1 VEQNLESLCTFFDSR
16 GRFEEGKV
24 YCHMVAVKLE
34 HKVGQSTNSPYEH
47 GPLSIKTLA
56 WQAHFTREREQAFR
70 LLNQSQ
76 DILDRTGSQGN
87 GYLEAQALVW
97 DFFGHH
103 YSWEDR
109 EKSRYYF
116 GKSQELFY
124 QIGDEWSEAETQT
137 DLGWVSWVIGAFEEA
152 QSLIEASLKKHKRV
166 GNQLGESHSLT
177 LLAVLNKHLGRL
189 EEAERMHRESLDLLQ
204 DLNTPWE
211 IANGHQ
217 VYSHTLCING
227 KYDQALT
234 HAHLSLQIYNDLGYS
249 GPYKAKPH
257 VGISSAL
264 MDLGENSS
272 ARSHSQKSLQIARRN
287 GNLQGVGISLLQLG
301 KLALVED
308 DYETARQFFQE
319 SHEIL
324 VEIKQ
329 NIFIIPV
336 AFLSLVARGFGQ
348 EDNANL
354 YLLQSLQ
361 GVRNTTDYI
370 SGVTVLLTA
379 AVLAVDRGQV
389 ERGIEYYAL
398 ASNTPVFASS
408 SWYKDVIQ
416 RDIVTASKSLP
427 QEIVKAAEVRG
438 RSLDLWASIHRY

>member
-1 VEQNLESLCTFFDSR
+1 
-16 GRFEEGKV
+16 
-24 YCHMVAVKLE
+24 
-34 HKVGQSTNSPYEH
+34 
-47 GPLSIKTLA
+47 
-56 WQAHFTREREQAFR
+56 
-70 LLNQSQ
+70 
-76 DILDRTGSQGN
+76 
-87 GYLEAQALVW
+87 
-97 DFFGHH
+97 
-103 YSWEDR
+103 
-109 EKSRYYF
+109 
-116 GKSQELFY
+116 
-124 QIGDEWSEAETQT
+124 
-137 DLGWVSWVIGAFEEA
+137 
-152 QSLIEASLKKHKRV
+152 
-166 GNQLGESHSLT
+166 
-177 LLAVLNKHLGRL
+177 
-189 EEAERMHRESLDLLQ
+189 MHRESLDLLQ

-249 GPYKAKPH
+249 GPYQAKPH

-308 DYETARQFFQE
+308 DYETARKFFQE

-438 RSLDLWASIHRY
+438 RSLDLWETIDELYFELSE